1 MTFHLQLQVFLTA
14 DLKTILDD
22 YSQLRESGLVK
33 KIIIFFVS
41 YTFFFFFFFSE
52 IYLNFSFAHATWR
65 LLSTKCGQN
74 FCCCC
79 LVKRK
84 HSVEFAKKRLENL
97 QKNARHGWKSLIE
110 ELVRIAKGVINQT
123 ASSRVMT
130 FSTGFC
136 PASWC
141 AYFVY
146 ITSCITQKG
155 ISSTLRKILRKRSI
169 HETAKTRKF
178 ALGKN

>member
-33 KIIIFFVS
+33 KNYNFFCIL
-41 YTFFFFFFFSE
+41 YFFFFFSE

-136 PASWC
+136 PGSWC

-155 ISSTLRKILRKRSI
+155 ISSASRKKLRKRSI

>member
-33 KIIIFFVS
+33 KNYNFFCIL
-41 YTFFFFFFFSE
+41 YFFFFFSE

-74 FCCCC
+74 FCCHC

-123 ASSRVMT
+123 VSSRVMT

-136 PASWC
+136 PGSWC